1 MQSVDHSGVF
11 GEVEPFYGDKLS
23 EMLKNPDI
31 DRVEVFEGTPENIK
45 KRKKMVG
52 KKYKVTPAYQKAP
65 KIKTKK

>member
-11 GEVEPFYGDKLS
+11 GEVEPFDSGRMES
-23 EMLKNPDI
+23 MLKNPKTS
-31 DRVEVFEGTPENIK
+31 RVEVFKGTEENIK

-65 KIKTKK
+65 KIKNKK